1 VIPPNQVGLNY
12 NTMNPTMQMPTT
24 VANTSAFSKVFKI
37 KNTGI
42 RSLAID
48 WKIFDSKDLN
58 NQKENAFNI
67 QIAKN

>member
-1 VIPPNQVGLNY
+1 
-12 NTMNPTMQMPTT
+12 MPTT

-67 QIAKN
+67 